1 MKKQLSLVIV
11 ILLASCGAGAVARSA
26 WYNAKP
32 GYPPM
37 PWVKPVAKEPP
48 PVVRKDPPVDKP
60 SEDADADNGAATGPS
75 AVGTADEAP
84 KDVCACNKRVEGFCV
99 AEIECVLRHLAD
111 RDATIVDAREQH
123 DYDEAR
129 LAGAIHVPSSAVYD
143 NMDNLMAVV
152 PVQDSLIIVYC
163 GGGNCEA
170 SKNVGIVLRDFGFT
184 NVLLYEN
191 GWEEIEASGRFGD
204 FIEIGG

>member
-48 PVVRKDPPVDKP
+48 QVNKTDPATNDPKSDNVGGNDSLTGQPAVVR
-60 SEDADADNGAATGPS
+60 S
-75 AVGTADEAP
+75 DETP
-84 KDVCACNKRVEGFCV
+84 KDICACNKRVEGFCV
-99 AEIECVLRHLAD
+99 AEIDCVLRHLAD

-163 GGGNCEA
+163 GGGSCEA

-204 FIEIGG
+204 FIEMGG